1 MSSSGKN
8 QVKSR
13 KEVLS
18 WPWWVLLILVILP
31 TVFIRARLLDVP
43 LERDEGEY
51 AYAGQL
57 ILDGVMPYA
66 RVYNMKMPGIY
77 FAYAAIEAVFG
88 QTCRGIRIGAIVINV
103 ATILMLFFFARDI
116 FGTVAGV
123 ASASV
128 FGFLSLGISVQG
140 IMANAEHFVILPAVA
155 GIYCLVAATR
165 KQNLFLFFASGLLL
179 GTAFLM
185 KQHGMAFIGFAGLY
199 LCIVELRRKPFKKSR
214 FAGRLG
220 VFALGIVLPFAVIC
234 VVLWRSGVFDRFWF
248 WTFQYASEYVS
259 SVPLSAGMEILGSQ
273 FKRIVSSAPAL
284 WILAG
289 IGAAGTLLNPTLR
302 KRGWFVW
309 GFVLFSFLA
318 VCPGFY
324 FRPHYFILLLPAVS
338 LLAGCGFGGLTSLC
352 NRTKSVFVKFFVP
365 AGVAVLVLSFSIYPQ
380 RQVLFQLSPVAV
392 SRMMY
397 GANPFPESLEIAR
410 FIKDNSSENDTV
422 AVIGSEPQIY
432 FYADRRSAT
441 GYIYTYALMEPHKFA
456 AQMQEEMIAEIEA
469 ANPKFLVFMN
479 IPTSWLVR
487 PKSDRTLFDWFGR
500 YHQEYY
506 EVAGIADILGSAP
519 TVYRWN
525 EDAANYAPR
534 SPCWVGIY
542 KRKGQ

>member
-8 QVKSR
+8 QVKSG
-13 KEVLS
+13 KGVLS
-18 WPWWVLLILVILP
+18 WLAWTLLILVVLL
-31 TVFIRARLLDVP
+31 TVFIRLRLLDVP

-66 RVYNMKMPGIY
+66 QAYNMKMPGIY
-77 FAYAAIEAVFG
+77 FAYAGIEAVFG
-88 QTCRGIRIGAIVINV
+88 QTCRGVRIGALVLNV

-116 FGTVAGV
+116 FGPVVGL
-123 ASASV
+123 ASATA
-128 FGFLSLGISVQG
+128 FGLLSLGTSVQG

-155 GIYCLVAATR
+155 GVYCLVAATR
-165 KQNLFLFFASGLLL
+165 RQHPLLFWASGLLL

-185 KQHGMAFIGFAGLY
+185 KQHGIAFIAFAGLY

-214 FAGRLG
+214 FAERLG
-220 VFALGIVLPFAVIC
+220 VFALGVILPFAVIC
-234 VVLWRSGVFDRFWF
+234 VVLWCSGVFDRFWF
-248 WTFQYASEYVS
+248 WTFQYACEYVS
-259 SVPLSAGMEILGSQ
+259 SVPLSAGLEVLALRLKVIAGSAAA
-273 FKRIVSSAPAL
+273 I

-289 IGAAGTLLNPTLR
+289 VGAAGTLLNPTLR

-318 VCPGFY
+318 ICPGFY

-352 NRTKSVFVKFFVP
+352 NRAKLHFVKFLVP
-365 AGVAVLVLSFSIYPQ
+365 AGVAVLVLFFSIYPQ
-380 RQVLFQLSPVAV
+380 RQVLFQLSPIAV

-410 FIKDNSSENDTV
+410 FIKDNSSEDDTV

-441 GYIYTYALMEPHKFA
+441 GYIYTYALMEPHQFA

-469 ANPKFLVFMN
+469 ANPKFLLFINV
-479 IPTSWLVR
+479 PASWLVR
-487 PKSDRTLFDWFGR
+487 PESDRTLFDWFGR
-500 YHQEYY
+500 HHQEYY
-506 EVAGIADILGSAP
+506 EVAGIADIFGDAP

-525 EDAANYAPR
+525 EDAMNYSPR

-542 KRKGQ
+542 RRKGQ